1 MHRVYRRIA
10 PEHVE
15 TSARWQGQ
23 HAHDARNHFRFL
35 NFANVPCPPHRHSLG
50 KIEKEK
56 HFIKYDGELYVG
68 DDVEKLRT

>member
-1 MHRVYRRIA
+1 LQMCRARR
-10 PEHVE
+10 
-15 TSARWQGQ
+15 TDTLR
-23 HAHDARNHFRFL
+23 
-35 NFANVPCPPHRHSLG
+35 